1 MASRIC
7 LLLFL
12 LNVSVS
18 AFTQQRIHS
27 KVDKR
32 IETLSIVA
40 RLAGYEEYNDD
51 YAKKYVADIQQY
63 FDPYK
68 ADTLFRFMRFVR
80 AQDSI
85 SFDAVSSMAVC
96 LQLNNGSFSFI
107 DSWKA
112 DLGRWDQAH
121 AIRFVSL
128 LNAFYTKSK
137 FDDFFKNEQPY
148 YDQITARYDNVM
160 PDLNQSWY
168 FKYFG
173 TKRLR
178 HFNIIIGCGNG
189 GQNYGAETNSK
200 EGGQQIYAIQGS
212 WKFDTL
218 GNPVF
223 PADKYFPIIVHEF
236 NHTFINPILEKFE
249 HNDTLKRSAA
259 SLFNSV
265 KSFMVADNYAMWQIM
280 VNESLVRASVV
291 RYLIDNHANGGVID
305 AEMTEQEDE
314 GFFWIRPLVAL
325 LGKYEKHRDLYP
337 AFEAFYPKIIHFFDT
352 TATSY
357 KNKRPEVR
365 AMSPSIDAKPDVDPG
380 LKTMTFYFS
389 RPMDAHHY
397 SFRYGKLGKAG
408 FPVTKVI
415 GYSKDGKSIEVSLD
429 LQPDTEY
436 EMVLRGSR
444 TFKSAD
450 GYPLKSRTVRFRTA
464 GR

>member
-32 IETLSIVA
+32 METLSIVA

-51 YAKKYVADIQQY
+51 YAKKYVADIHQY

-68 ADTLFRFMRFVR
+68 EDTLFRFMRFVR
-80 AQDSI
+80 AQKDI
-85 SFDAVSSMAVC
+85 SLDAVSSMAVC
-96 LQLNNGSFSFI
+96 LQLYGGKFSLI
-107 DSWKA
+107 DSWKT

-128 LNAFYTKSK
+128 LNAFYTKTK

-148 YDQITARYDNVM
+148 YDQITVRYDSMISN
-160 PDLNQSWY
+160 LNQSWY
-168 FKYFG
+168 FKYYG
-173 TKRLR
+173 TKRPR
-178 HFNIIIGCGNG
+178 HFNIIIGCANG

-200 EGGQQIYAIQGS
+200 EGGKQLYAIQGS
-212 WKFDTL
+212 WTFDTL
-218 GNPVF
+218 GKPVF
-223 PADKYFPIIVHEF
+223 PADKYFPTIVHEF
-236 NHTFINPILEKFE
+236 NHTFINPILGKFE
-249 HNDTLKRSAA
+249 DNDTLKNSAA
-259 SLFNSV
+259 SLFNLV
-265 KSFMVADNYAMWQIM
+265 KSFMVADNYGMWQIM

-291 RYLIDNHANGGVID
+291 RYLIDNHATGSVID
-305 AEMTEQEDE
+305 AEMTQQEEE
-314 GFFWIRPLVAL
+314 GFLWIRPLVAL
-325 LGKYEKHRDLYP
+325 LGKYEKHRDIYP
-337 AFEAFYPKIIHFFDT
+337 TFEAFYPKIIHFFDT
-352 TATSY
+352 TATSINS
-357 KNKRPEVR
+357 KCPEVT
-365 AMSPSIDAKPDVDPG
+365 AIVPSVDTKQDVDPR
-380 LKTMTFYFS
+380 LKTMTLYFD
-389 RPMDAHHY
+389 RPMDVYHY
-397 SFRYGKLGKAG
+397 SFHYGKPGKAG

-415 GYSKDGKSIEVSLD
+415 GYSKDGKSIEIGLD

-436 EMVLRGSR
+436 EMVLRGSK

-464 GR
+464 GQ